1 MRYHHG
7 MAAARTRGVQTNR
20 DRREERHESTD
31 RAGRQGRVGAVR
43 VRGGAE
49 RAASGGEP
57 AGGIRFIGDPIGP
70 EDPETPGVRRT
81 FLHPRMG
88 SFASSTAA
96 IRIGGEIRPGT
107 NRGGMIECSPAPDP
121 GTAR

>member
-1 MRYHHG
+1 MRARTG
-7 MAAARTRGVQTNR
+7 LAARVALVVSG
-20 DRREERHESTD
+20 S
-31 RAGRQGRVGAVR
+31 
-43 VRGGAE
+43 GGAAE
-49 RAASGGEP
+49 QAAPGCEP

-81 FLHPRMG
+81 FRHPRMKG
-88 SFASSTAA
+88 LASSTAA

-107 NRGGMIECSPAPDP
+107 NRGGMIACFPAPDP